1 MSSMENFENVSDAVL
16 LEEVKRRFDQKNS
29 TLDEMAFLTKKLY
42 VLNEKLK
49 EHDSIKGEFLSLIKN
64 VFNNPLS
71 SLLNLSSMMRKNEDT
86 PKTQKMKLLLDMEL
100 RKLDFQL
107 NNIFTAAE
115 IEAGEIAN
123 YWSEVD
129 LRLIVEEVKE
139 TFNYLIEEKELVFAS
154 HITVDR
160 VIVSDSKKL
169 HTIFSNLIS
178 NACEYSFPHQKV
190 LFEATIENDDTL
202 LLSVTNTGDVIV
214 KDPNKEIFSRFKR
227 VHVHESKAR
236 TSVDGL
242 GLGLSIVNA
251 LVESLDGRVDYRSNE
266 KATVFTIRMKLQENE
281 KAEALMSESANEFM
295 FDDTQEMKEF

>member
-1 MSSMENFENVSDAVL
+1 MNPIRNFDDVSDAVL

-29 TLDEMAFLTKKLY
+29 TLEEMAFLTKKLY

-129 LRLIVEEVKE
+129 LRLIIEEVKE
-139 TFNYLIEEKELVFAS
+139 AFSYLIEEKELVFVS
-154 HITVDR
+154 DINVDR
-160 VIVSDSKKL
+160 LIVSDAKKL
-169 HTIFSNLIS
+169 HTIFANLIS
-178 NACEYSFPHQKV
+178 NACEYSFPTNKV
-190 LFEATIENDDTL
+190 IISANVEDDML
-202 LLSVTNTGDVIV
+202 CMSVSNVGDVIA
-214 KDPNKEIFSRFKR
+214 KEFKKEIFSRFKK
-227 VHVHESKAR
+227 VGVHESKAR

-242 GLGLSIVNA
+242 GLGLSIVSG
-251 LVESLDGRVDYRSNE
+251 LVESLDGEVEYSSNE
-266 KATVFTIRMKLQENE
+266 QATVFTIKMKLQDQE

>member
-1 MSSMENFENVSDAVL
+1 MSETKNFDDVSDVVL

-42 VLNEKLK
+42 VLNEKLR

-86 PKTQKMKLLLDMEL
+86 PKTQTMKLLLDMEL

-123 YWSEVD
+123 YWSEVN
-129 LRLIVEEVKE
+129 LNLIIEEAKE
-139 TFNYLIEEKELVFAS
+139 AFSYLIEEKELSFLVDVK
-154 HITVDR
+154 VDR
-160 VIVSDSKKL
+160 FIVSDAKKL

-178 NACEYSFPHQKV
+178 NACEYSFPQKQITITV
-190 LFEATIENDDTL
+190 AIENEML
-202 LLSVTNTGDVIV
+202 HIGVSNTGDVII
-214 KDPNKEIFSRFKR
+214 KEPNKEIFSRFKK
-227 VHVHESKAR
+227 VGAHESKAK

-251 LVESLDGRVDYRSNE
+251 LVESLDGEVDYDSNE
-266 KATVFTIRMKLQENE
+266 QMTQFTICLKLQDSS

-295 FDDTQEMKEF
+295 FDDLQEMKEF

>member
-1 MSSMENFENVSDAVL
+1 MNPIRNFDDVSDAVL

-29 TLDEMAFLTKKLY
+29 TLEEMAFLTKKLY

-129 LRLIVEEVKE
+129 LRLIIEEVKE
-139 TFNYLIEEKELVFAS
+139 AFSYLIEEKELVFVS
-154 HITVDR
+154 DINVDR
-160 VIVSDSKKL
+160 LIVSDAKKL
-169 HTIFSNLIS
+169 HTIFANLIS
-178 NACEYSFPHQKV
+178 NACEYSFPTNKV
-190 LFEATIENDDTL
+190 IISANVEDEMLCM
-202 LLSVTNTGDVIV
+202 SVSNVGDVIA
-214 KDPNKEIFSRFKR
+214 KEFKKEIFSRFKK
-227 VHVHESKAR
+227 VGVHESKAR

-242 GLGLSIVNA
+242 GLGLSIVSG
-251 LVESLDGRVDYRSNE
+251 LVESLDGEVEYSSNE
-266 KATVFTIRMKLQENE
+266 QATVFTIKMKLQDQE

>member
-1 MSSMENFENVSDAVL
+1 MSENRNFDDVSDAVL

-86 PKTQKMKLLLDMEL
+86 PKTQTMKQLLDMEL

-123 YWSEVD
+123 YWSEID
-129 LRLIVEEVKE
+129 LRLIIEEVKE
-139 TFNYLIEEKELVFAS
+139 SFAYLIEEKALSFDIDVAL
-154 HITVDR
+154 DR
-160 VIVSDSKKL
+160 LIVSDAKNFTL
-169 HTIFSNLIS
+169 F
-178 NACEYSFPHQKV
+178 FP
-190 LFEATIENDDTL
+190 T
-202 LLSVTNTGDVIV
+202 
-214 KDPNKEIFSRFKR
+214 
-227 VHVHESKAR
+227 
-236 TSVDGL
+236 
-242 GLGLSIVNA
+242 
-251 LVESLDGRVDYRSNE
+251 
-266 KATVFTIRMKLQENE
+266 
-281 KAEALMSESANEFM
+281 
-295 FDDTQEMKEF
+295 

>member
-1 MSSMENFENVSDAVL
+1 MSEIKNFDDVSDAVL

-86 PKTQKMKLLLDMEL
+86 PKTQTMKLLLDMEL
-100 RKLDFQL
+100 HKLDFQL

-123 YWSEVD
+123 YWSEVN
-129 LRLIVEEVKE
+129 LHLIIDEAKE
-139 TFNYLIEEKELVFAS
+139 AFNYLIEDKELTFVS
-154 HITVDR
+154 EINVDHF
-160 VIVSDSKKL
+160 IVSDAKKL

-178 NACEYSFPHQKV
+178 NACEYSFP
-190 LFEATIENDDTL
+190 
-202 LLSVTNTGDVIV
+202 
-214 KDPNKEIFSRFKR
+214 
-227 VHVHESKAR
+227 
-236 TSVDGL
+236 
-242 GLGLSIVNA
+242 
-251 LVESLDGRVDYRSNE
+251 
-266 KATVFTIRMKLQENE
+266 
-281 KAEALMSESANEFM
+281 
-295 FDDTQEMKEF
+295 

>member
-1 MSSMENFENVSDAVL
+1 MSKNRNFDNVSDAVL

-71 SLLNLSSMMRKNEDT
+71 SLLNLSSMMRKNEDS
-86 PKTQKMKLLLDMEL
+86 PKTQTMKQLLDMEL

-123 YWSEVD
+123 YWSEID

-139 TFNYLIEEKELVFAS
+139 SFVYLIEDKALHFD
-154 HITVDR
+154 VDIVLDR
-160 VIVSDSKKL
+160 LIVSDAKKL

-178 NACEYSFPHQKV
+178 NACEYSFPNTRVGIKGRICD
-190 LFEATIENDDTL
+190 EL
-202 LLSVTNTGDVIV
+202 LCISVSNVGDVIT
-214 KDPNKEIFSRFKR
+214 KEYQKEIFSRFKKVGVR
-227 VHVHESKAR
+227 ESKAR

-242 GLGLSIVNA
+242 GLGLSIVSSLA
-251 LVESLDGRVDYRSNE
+251 ESLDGDIKYSSSE
-266 KATVFTIRMKLQENE
+266 EETVFTICMKLQDQD

>member
-1 MSSMENFENVSDAVL
+1 MSENRNFDNVSDAVL

-71 SLLNLSSMMRKNEDT
+71 SLLNLSSMMRKNEDS
-86 PKTQKMKLLLDMEL
+86 PKTQTMKQLLDMEL

-123 YWSEVD
+123 YWSEID
-129 LRLIVEEVKE
+129 LRLVIEEVKE
-139 TFNYLIEEKELVFAS
+139 SFAYLIEEKALSFDIDVAL
-154 HITVDR
+154 DR
-160 VIVSDSKKL
+160 LIVSDAKKL

-178 NACEYSFPHQKV
+178 NACEYSFPNTRVSIKAYISDES
-190 LFEATIENDDTL
+190 LCI
-202 LLSVTNTGDVIV
+202 SVSNVGDVIS
-214 KDPNKEIFSRFKR
+214 KEYKKEIFSRFKKVGVR
-227 VHVHESKAR
+227 ESKAR

-242 GLGLSIVNA
+242 GLGLSIVSSLA
-251 LVESLDGRVDYRSNE
+251 ESLDGEVEYSSTE
-266 KATVFTIRMKLQENE
+266 EETKFSIYLKLQDQD

>member
-1 MSSMENFENVSDAVL
+1 MSKNRNFDDVSDAVL

-86 PKTQKMKLLLDMEL
+86 PKTQTMKQLLDMEL

-123 YWSEVD
+123 YWSEID
-129 LRLIVEEVKE
+129 LRLIIEEVKE
-139 TFNYLIEEKELVFAS
+139 SFAYLIEEKALSFDIDVAL
-154 HITVDR
+154 DR
-160 VIVSDSKKL
+160 LIVSDAKKL

-178 NACEYSFPHQKV
+178 NACEYSFPRTHVGIKAYIRDES
-190 LFEATIENDDTL
+190 LCI
-202 LLSVTNTGDVIV
+202 SVSNVGDVIS
-214 KDPNKEIFSRFKR
+214 KEYKKEIFSRFKKVGVR
-227 VHVHESKAR
+227 ESKAR

-242 GLGLSIVNA
+242 GLGLSIVSSLA
-251 LVESLDGRVDYRSNE
+251 ESLDGEVEYSSTE
-266 KATVFTIRMKLQENE
+266 EETKFSICLKLQDQD

>member
-1 MSSMENFENVSDAVL
+1 MSETKNFDDVSDVVL

-42 VLNEKLK
+42 VLNEKLR

-86 PKTQKMKLLLDMEL
+86 PKTQTMKLLLDMEL

-123 YWSEVD
+123 YWSEVN
-129 LRLIVEEVKE
+129 LNLIIEEAKE
-139 TFNYLIEEKELVFAS
+139 AFSYLIEEKELSFLVDVK
-154 HITVDR
+154 VDR
-160 VIVSDSKKL
+160 FIVSDAKKL

-178 NACEYSFPHQKV
+178 NACEYSFPQKQITIT
-190 LFEATIENDDTL
+190 AAIENEML
-202 LLSVTNTGDVIV
+202 HIGVSNTGDVII
-214 KDPNKEIFSRFKR
+214 KEPNKEIFSRFKK
-227 VHVHESKAR
+227 VGAHESKAK

-251 LVESLDGRVDYRSNE
+251 LVESLDGEVDYDSNE
-266 KATVFTIRMKLQENE
+266 QMTQFTICLKLQDSS

-295 FDDTQEMKEF
+295 FDDLQEMKEF

>member
-1 MSSMENFENVSDAVL
+1 MSPIQNFDDVSDAVL

-29 TLDEMAFLTKKLY
+29 TLEEMAFLTKKLY

-129 LRLIVEEVKE
+129 LKLIVEEVKE
-139 TFNYLIEEKELVFAS
+139 AFSYLIEEKELVFIS
-154 HITVDR
+154 DIEIGCL
-160 VIVSDSKKL
+160 IVSDAKKL

-178 NACEYSFPHQKV
+178 NACEYSFPKNQV
-190 LFEATIENDDTL
+190 IIRATIEDDML
-202 LLSVTNTGDVIV
+202 CISVSNVGDVIS
-214 KDPNKEIFSRFKR
+214 KEFKKEIFSRFKK
-227 VHVHESKAR
+227 VGVHESKAR

-242 GLGLSIVNA
+242 GLGLSIVSG
-251 LVESLDGRVDYRSNE
+251 LVESLDGEVDYCSNE
-266 KATVFTIRMKLQENE
+266 EATVFTIKMKLQEYE

-295 FDDTQEMKEF
+295 FDDFDDMKEF

>member
-1 MSSMENFENVSDAVL
+1 MSQKRNFDDISDAVL
-16 LEEVKRRFDQKNS
+16 LEEVKRRFDQKNT

-42 VLNEKLK
+42 VLNEKMK

-71 SLLNLSSMMRKNEDT
+71 SLLNLSSMMRKNVDS
-86 PKTQKMKLLLDMEL
+86 PKTQTMKQLLDMEL
-100 RKLDFQL
+100 RKLNFQL

-123 YWSEVD
+123 YWSEID
-129 LRLIVEEVKE
+129 LRLLIEEIKE
-139 TFNYLIEEKELVFAS
+139 SFDYLIEEKALHFEVNVSL
-154 HITVDR
+154 DR
-160 VIVSDSKKL
+160 LIVSDSKKL

-178 NACEYSFPHQKV
+178 NACEYSFPNTKV
-190 LFEATIENDDTL
+190 SIVASIDNNESMCI
-202 LLSVTNTGDVIV
+202 SVSNVGDVIA
-214 KDPNKEIFSRFKR
+214 KEYKKEIFSRFKKVGVR
-227 VHVHESKAR
+227 ESKAR

-242 GLGLSIVNA
+242 GLGLSIVSSLA
-251 LVESLDGRVDYRSNE
+251 ESLDGSVDYISSQNE
-266 KATVFTIRMKLQENE
+266 TTFTVCMKLQDQG

>member
-1 MSSMENFENVSDAVL
+1 MSEIKNFDDVSDAIL

-29 TLDEMAFLTKKLY
+29 TLEEMAFLTKKLY

-86 PKTQKMKLLLDMEL
+86 PKTQTMKLLLDMEL
-100 RKLDFQL
+100 HKLDFQL

-123 YWSEVD
+123 YWSEVNLD
-129 LRLIVEEVKE
+129 LIINEAKE
-139 TFNYLIEEKELVFAS
+139 AFSYLIEEKELTFVS
-154 HITVDR
+154 EINVER
-160 VIVSDSKKL
+160 LIVSDTKKL

-178 NACEYSFPHQKV
+178 NACEYSFPVHKV
-190 LFEATIENDDTL
+190 LIKASVENDRL
-202 LLSVTNTGDVIV
+202 LISITNTGDVIV
-214 KDPNKEIFSRFKR
+214 KDPNKEIFSRFKK
-227 VHVHESKAR
+227 VGVHESKAR

-251 LVESLDGRVDYRSNE
+251 LVESLDGEVNYVSTE
-266 KATVFTIRMKLQENE
+266 KETKFTIRLKLQDTS

-295 FDDTQEMKEF
+295 FEDAQEMKEF

>member
-1 MSSMENFENVSDAVL
+1 MSPIRNFDDVSDAVL

-29 TLDEMAFLTKKLY
+29 TLEEMAFLTKKLY

-129 LRLIVEEVKE
+129 LRLIIEEVKE
-139 TFNYLIEEKELVFAS
+139 AFNYLIEEKELVFVS
-154 HITVDR
+154 DINVDR
-160 VIVSDSKKL
+160 LIVSDAKKL
-169 HTIFSNLIS
+169 HTIFANLIS
-178 NACEYSFPHQKV
+178 NACEYSFPANKV
-190 LFEATIENDDTL
+190 LISANVEDEML
-202 LLSVTNTGDVIV
+202 CMSVSNVGDVIA
-214 KDPNKEIFSRFKR
+214 KEFKKEIFSRFKK
-227 VHVHESKAR
+227 VGVHESKAR

-242 GLGLSIVNA
+242 GLGLSIVSG
-251 LVESLDGRVDYRSNE
+251 LVESLDGEVEYSSNE
-266 KATVFTIRMKLQENE
+266 QATVFTIKMKLQDQE

>member
-1 MSSMENFENVSDAVL
+1 MQRNFEDVSDTVL

-29 TLDEMAFLTKKLY
+29 TLEEMEFLTKKLY

-71 SLLNLSSMMRKNEDT
+71 SLLNLSSMMRKNEDS
-86 PKTQKMKLLLDMEL
+86 PKTQTMKLLLDMEL

-123 YWSEVD
+123 YWSEID
-129 LRLIVEEVKE
+129 LRLIIEEVKE
-139 TFNYLIEEKELVFAS
+139 SFAYLIEEKELHFS
-154 HITVDR
+154 SDIELDR
-160 VIVSDSKKL
+160 LIVSDAKKL
-169 HTIFSNLIS
+169 HTIFANLIS
-178 NACEYSFPHQKV
+178 NACEYSF
-190 LFEATIENDDTL
+190 ATHNVRISARIEEDQL
-202 LLSVTNTGDVIV
+202 LISIANTGDVII
-214 KDPNKEIFSRFKR
+214 KDPNKELFSRFKK
-227 VHVHESKAR
+227 VGVHENKAR
-236 TSVDGL
+236 TSIDGL

-251 LVESLDGRVDYRSNE
+251 LVESLDGEITYSSNE
-266 KATVFTIRMKLQENE
+266 NLTQFNLRLKLQDTS

>member
-1 MSSMENFENVSDAVL
+1 MSPILNFDDVSDAVL
-16 LEEVKRRFDQKNS
+16 LEEVRRRFDQKNS

-71 SLLNLSSMMRKNEDT
+71 SLLNLSSMMNKNEDT

-139 TFNYLIEEKELVFAS
+139 AFSSLIEEKELVFIS
-154 HITVDR
+154 SIDVDR
-160 VIVSDSKKL
+160 VIVSDAKKL
-169 HTIFSNLIS
+169 HTIFANLIS
-178 NACEYSFPHQKV
+178 NACEYSFPTHKV
-190 LFEATIENDDTL
+190 VIQSWIEDEMLCISISN
-202 LLSVTNTGDVIV
+202 VGDVIA
-214 KDPNKEIFSRFKR
+214 KESKKEIFSRFKK
-227 VHVHESKAR
+227 VGVHESKAR

-242 GLGLSIVNA
+242 GLGLSIVSG
-251 LVESLDGRVDYRSNE
+251 LVESLDGEVDYSSSAE
-266 KATVFTIRMKLQENE
+266 ETMFTIKMKLQENE

>member
-1 MSSMENFENVSDAVL
+1 MSQIQNFDDVSDAVL

-29 TLDEMAFLTKKLY
+29 TLEEMAFLTKKLY

-71 SLLNLSSMMRKNEDT
+71 SLLNLSPMMRKNEDT

-129 LRLIVEEVKE
+129 LKLIVEEVKE
-139 TFNYLIEEKELVFAS
+139 AFSYLIEEKELVFIS
-154 HITVDR
+154 DIEIGR
-160 VIVSDSKKL
+160 LIVSDAKKL

-178 NACEYSFPHQKV
+178 NACEYSFPNNQV
-190 LFEATIENDDTL
+190 IIRATIEDDML
-202 LLSVTNTGDVIV
+202 CISVSNVGDVIS
-214 KDPNKEIFSRFKR
+214 KEFKKEIFSRFKK
-227 VHVHESKAR
+227 VGVHESKAR

-242 GLGLSIVNA
+242 GHWLSIVNG
-251 LVESLDGRVDYRSNE
+251 LVESLDGSIDYVSSEEKTEFRVLLP
-266 KATVFTIRMKLQENE
+266 LQDPA
-281 KAEALMSESANEFM
+281 KAESLMSESANEFM

>member
-1 MSSMENFENVSDAVL
+1 MSENRNFDDVSDAVL

-29 TLDEMAFLTKKLY
+29 TLDEMEFLTKKLY

-71 SLLNLSSMMRKNEDT
+71 SLLNLSSMMRKNEDS
-86 PKTQKMKLLLDMEL
+86 PKTQTMKQLLDMEL

-123 YWSEVD
+123 YWSEID
-129 LRLIVEEVKE
+129 LRLVIEEVKE
-139 TFNYLIEEKELVFAS
+139 SFAYLIEDKALSFDIDVAL
-154 HITVDR
+154 DR
-160 VIVSDSKKL
+160 LIVSDAKKL

-178 NACEYSFPHQKV
+178 NACEYSFPRTRVGIKGRICDES
-190 LFEATIENDDTL
+190 LCI
-202 LLSVTNTGDVIV
+202 SVSNVGDVIS
-214 KDPNKEIFSRFKR
+214 KEYKKEIFSRFKKVGVR
-227 VHVHESKAR
+227 ESKAR

-242 GLGLSIVNA
+242 GLGLSIVSSLA
-251 LVESLDGRVDYRSNE
+251 ESLDGEVEYSSTE
-266 KATVFTIRMKLQENE
+266 EETKFSICLKLQDQD

>member
-1 MSSMENFENVSDAVL
+1 MSENRNFDNVSDAVL

-71 SLLNLSSMMRKNEDT
+71 SLLNLSSMMRKNEDS
-86 PKTQKMKLLLDMEL
+86 PKTQTMKQLLDMEL

-123 YWSEVD
+123 YWSEID
-129 LRLIVEEVKE
+129 LRLVIEEVKE
-139 TFNYLIEEKELVFAS
+139 SFAYLIAEKALSFDIDVAL
-154 HITVDR
+154 DR
-160 VIVSDSKKL
+160 LIVSDAKKL

-178 NACEYSFPHQKV
+178 NACEYSFPNTRVGIK
-190 LFEATIENDDTL
+190 ACI
-202 LLSVTNTGDVIV
+202 SVSNVGDVIS
-214 KDPNKEIFSRFKR
+214 KEYKKEIFSRFKKVGVR
-227 VHVHESKAR
+227 ESKAR

-242 GLGLSIVNA
+242 GLGLSIVSSLA
-251 LVESLDGRVDYRSNE
+251 ESLDGEVEYSSTE
-266 KATVFTIRMKLQENE
+266 EETKFSICMKLQDQD

>member
-1 MSSMENFENVSDAVL
+1 MSENRNFDNVSDAIL

-29 TLDEMAFLTKKLY
+29 TLEEMEFLTKKLY
-42 VLNEKLK
+42 LLNEKLK

-71 SLLNLSSMMRKNEDT
+71 SLLNLSSMMRKNQDT
-86 PKTQKMKLLLDMEL
+86 PKTQQMKILLDMEL

-129 LRLIVEEVKE
+129 LRLLIDEVKE
-139 TFNYLIEEKELVFAS
+139 SFNYLIEEKELRFD
-154 HITVDR
+154 VDISLDHL
-160 VIVSDSKKL
+160 IVSDAKKL
-169 HTIFSNLIS
+169 NTIFSNLIS
-178 NACEYSFPHQKV
+178 NACEYSFRGNKV
-190 LFEATIENDDTL
+190 AIHARIYNEILVISIGNVGDIIEK
-202 LLSVTNTGDVIV
+202 
-214 KDPNKEIFSRFKR
+214 KDKKEIFSRFKKVR
-227 VHVHESKAR
+227 GRYSKAR
-236 TSVDGL
+236 EGVDGL
-242 GLGLSIVNA
+242 GLGLSIVGS
-251 LVESLDGRVDYRSNE
+251 LVESLDGEVDYDSSE
-266 KATVFTIRMKLQENE
+266 SETVFTLRMKLQDQK

>member
-1 MSSMENFENVSDAVL
+1 MSQIQNFDDVSDAVL

-29 TLDEMAFLTKKLY
+29 TLEEMAFLTKKLY

-129 LRLIVEEVKE
+129 LKLIVEEVKE
-139 TFNYLIEEKELVFAS
+139 AFSYLIEEKELVFIS
-154 HITVDR
+154 DIEIGR
-160 VIVSDSKKL
+160 LIVSDAKKL

-178 NACEYSFPHQKV
+178 NACEYSFPKNQV
-190 LFEATIENDDTL
+190 IIRATIEDDML
-202 LLSVTNTGDVIV
+202 CISVSNVGDVIS
-214 KDPNKEIFSRFKR
+214 KEFKKEIFSRFKK
-227 VHVHESKAR
+227 VGVHESKAR

-242 GLGLSIVNA
+242 GLGLSIVSG
-251 LVESLDGRVDYRSNE
+251 LVESLDGEVDYCSNE
-266 KATVFTIRMKLQENE
+266 EATVFTIKMKLQENE

>member
-1 MSSMENFENVSDAVL
+1 MNEKKSFDTVSDAVL

-29 TLDEMAFLTKKLY
+29 TLNEMEFLTKKLY

-71 SLLNLSSMMRKNEDT
+71 SLLNLSSMMRKNEDS
-86 PKTQKMKLLLDMEL
+86 PKTQTMKQLLDMEL

-129 LRLIVEEVKE
+129 LKLLIQEVRDI
-139 TFNYLIEEKELVFAS
+139 FAYLIEEKELMFEIDV
-154 HITVDR
+154 VLDR
-160 VIVSDSKKL
+160 LIVSDAKKL

-178 NACEYSFPHQKV
+178 NACEYSFRGKKV
-190 LFEATIENDDTL
+190 VISARISNEILVI
-202 LLSVTNTGDVIV
+202 SVSNVGDIIDK
-214 KDPNKEIFSRFKR
+214 KDKREIFSRFKKVR
-227 VHVHESKAR
+227 GRSSRAR
-236 TSVDGL
+236 EGVDGL
-242 GLGLSIVNA
+242 GLGLSIVSSLA
-251 LVESLDGRVDYRSNE
+251 ESLDGEVDYNSSE
-266 KATVFTIRMKLQENE
+266 TETLFVVRMKLQDQK
-281 KAEALMSESANEFM
+281 KAEALMSDSANEFM

>member
-1 MSSMENFENVSDAVL
+1 MSENRNFDDVSDAVL

-71 SLLNLSSMMRKNEDT
+71 SLLNLSSMMRKNEDS
-86 PKTQKMKLLLDMEL
+86 PKTQTMKQLLDMEL

-123 YWSEVD
+123 YWSEID
-129 LRLIVEEVKE
+129 LRLIIEEVKE
-139 TFNYLIEEKELVFAS
+139 SFAYLIEEKALNFDIDVAL
-154 HITVDR
+154 DR
-160 VIVSDSKKL
+160 LIVSDAKKL
-169 HTIFSNLIS
+169 HTIFANLIS
-178 NACEYSFPHQKV
+178 NACEYSFPRTRVGIKAYIRDESLCV
-190 LFEATIENDDTL
+190 
-202 LLSVTNTGDVIV
+202 SVSNVGDVIS
-214 KDPNKEIFSRFKR
+214 KEYKKEIFSRFKKVGVR
-227 VHVHESKAR
+227 ESKAR

-242 GLGLSIVNA
+242 GLGLSIVSSLA
-251 LVESLDGRVDYRSNE
+251 ESLDGDVEYSSTE
-266 KATVFTIRMKLQENE
+266 KETKFSICLKLQDQD